1 MNKKRRMAQDKLNN
15 VFRELTPISLAALYS
30 PNSYKITYTPTP
42 QHKVVDELLNQLHS
56 MQLQMIDEAV
66 EKSDCKEAKEII
78 EQFRLK

>member
-30 PNSYKITYTPTP
+30 PNSYKITY
-42 QHKVVDELLNQLHS
+42 QSKAVDQLLNELHS
-56 MQLQMIDEAV
+56 MQLQMIDEVV

>member
-30 PNSYKITYTPTP
+30 PNSYKITYES
-42 QHKVVDELLNQLHS
+42 KAVDQLLNELHS
-56 MQLQMIDEAV
+56 MQLQMIDEVV

>member
-30 PNSYKITYTPTP
+30 PNSYKITY
-42 QHKVVDELLNQLHS
+42 QSKVVDQLLNELHS

-66 EKSDCKEAKEII
+66 ENSDCKEAKDII
-78 EQFRLK
+78 EYIKNK

>member
-30 PNSYKITYTPTP
+30 PNSYKITYES
-42 QHKVVDELLNQLHS
+42 KAVDQLLNELHS

>member
-30 PNSYKITYTPTP
+30 PNSYKITYTP
-42 QHKVVDELLNQLHS
+42 QHKVVDKLLNELHS

-66 EKSDCKEAKEII
+66 QK
-78 EQFRLK
+78 